1 MLISELSCTTSRL
14 ARRVCEQRSWKLFT
28 TGTALPGMTRRLADW
43 FGFHGLRLIFIR
55 AAEAGLCSAL
65 LGHPEIRLNSV
76 VAPLKGA
83 KSCKSRSGN
92 STGELSVNCE
102 EESDTVINIY
112 HMRAS
117 KDVSH
122 ARICWN
128 SPTDGSTGLSSL
140 SCGGSVLAEG
150 SIGGV
155 GVDL

>member
-14 ARRVCEQRSWKLFT
+14 AKRVCERRSWKPFT
-28 TGTALPGMTRRLADW
+28 TGTALRGMTLRLAGW
-43 FGFHGLRLIFIR
+43 FGSHGLRLIFIR
-55 AAEAGLCSAL
+55 AAEAGLGSAL

-76 VAPLKGA
+76 IAPLKGA
-83 KSCKSRSGN
+83 KSCISRRGN
-92 STGELSVNCE
+92 STAELSVNCE

-122 ARICWN
+122 AWICWN

-150 SIGGV
+150 PISGFGL
-155 GVDL
+155 DL

>member
-1 MLISELSCTTSRL
+1 MLISEYICICGRL
-14 ARRVCEQRSWKLFT
+14 AKRVCERRSWKPFT
-28 TGTALPGMTRRLADW
+28 TGTALRGMTRRLAGW
-43 FGFHGLRLIFIR
+43 FDFHGLRLIFIR
-55 AAEAGLCSAL
+55 AAEGGLGSGL
-65 LGHPEIRLNSV
+65 LGHPEIRLDSV

-83 KSCKSRSGN
+83 KSCICRRGN
-92 STGELSVNCE
+92 STGALSVNCE

-140 SCGGSVLAEG
+140 SCGGSILTEG
-150 SIGGV
+150 SISGFGL
-155 GVDL
+155 DL